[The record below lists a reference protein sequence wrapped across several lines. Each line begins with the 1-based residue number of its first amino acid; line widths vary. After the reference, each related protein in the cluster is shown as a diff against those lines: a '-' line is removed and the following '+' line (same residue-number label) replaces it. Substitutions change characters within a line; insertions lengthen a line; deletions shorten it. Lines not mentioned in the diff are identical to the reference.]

1 MRRPMTKDSPKPQP
15 AHSLDRL
22 VRRLRLT
29 ATTMLNLGAD
39 MNRYGGMGEIGDHG
53 REMIGAGL
61 IAREW
66 ADKMTPPNDKCSH
79 GADNPKA

>member
-1 MRRPMTKDSPKPQP
+1 
-15 AHSLDRL
+15 
-22 VRRLRLT
+22 
-29 ATTMLNLGAD
+29 MLNLGAD